1 MAMNVQ
7 TPVPHKSCWISRVAV
22 LMSMLAMIA
31 PAAAQ
36 QQLILE
42 SGGIGKV
49 RIGMGVEEAERTIG
63 ARLRS
68 LVPAY
73 GQGCWLAV
81 RADGIDPGLSY
92 MVENGRITR
101 IDVVTPRDGTAP
113 TISTAKGIGIGS
125 TQADVE
131 LKYGSSGISALAP
144 YGRSNDDRWVTV
156 EATPELGIVISI
168 SGGKV
173 VSLWAGRRQSIAYTE
188 ACS

>member
-1 MAMNVQ
+1 M
-7 TPVPHKSCWISRVAV
+7 PYRIFRVV
-22 LMSMLAMIA
+22 VVMSVLAMAA

-36 QQLILE
+36 QPPVLE
-42 SGGIGKV
+42 GGGMGKV
-49 RIGMGVEEAERTIG
+49 RIGMGVKEAERTIG
-63 ARLRS
+63 AGLRS
-68 LVPAY
+68 LVPGY
-73 GQGCWLAV
+73 GPGCWLAV

-101 IDVVTPRDGTAP
+101 IDVSTPQDGTAP

-125 TQADVE
+125 SQAEVE

-144 YGRSNDDRWVTV
+144 YAHNDGDRWLTV
-156 EATPELGIVISI
+156 EATPTLGIVISI

-173 VSLWAGRRQSIAYTE
+173 DGLWAGRRQSIAYTE